1 MINRVVNS
9 AEEALKDLADGM
21 TILVGG
27 FGLCGIP
34 ENCIAQLV
42 KQGTKQLTCVSNN
55 AGVDDFGLGLLLQT
69 RQIKKM
75 IASYVGENDE
85 FERQMLSGE
94 LEVELIPQGTLATRC
109 LAAGY
114 GMPVIYTPAGVGT
127 EVAIGKEVRRF
138 KYNGEE
144 KEYLM
149 EAAFESDFALV
160 KAWKGDTAGNLIF
173 RSTARNFN
181 PLMAMA
187 GKITVAEVEEL
198 VPAGEL
204 DPDFFH
210 TPGIYVHRIFQG
222 SNYEKRIEQRTV
234 RKRS

>member
-1 MINRVVNS
+1 MIKRVVKN
-9 AEEALKDLADGM
+9 AEEALRDVKDGM
-21 TILVGG
+21 TLMVGG

-34 ENCIAQLV
+34 ENAIAQLV
-42 KQGTKQLTCVSNN
+42 KMGVKNLTCISNN

-69 RQIKKM
+69 KQIRKM
-75 IASYVGENDE
+75 ISSYVGENDE

-94 LEVELIPQGTLATRC
+94 LEVELVPQGTLATRC

-127 EVAIGKEVRRF
+127 EVAIGKEVRKF
-138 KYNGEE
+138 TFNGEE

-149 EAAFESDFALV
+149 EKAFEADFALV
-160 KAWKGDTAGNLIF
+160 KAWKGDEAGNLIF

-181 PLMAMA
+181 PMMAMA
-187 GKITVAEVEEL
+187 GKITVAEVEQL

-204 DPDFFH
+204 DPDHIH

-222 SNYEKRIEQRTV
+222 KSYEKRIEQRTT
-234 RKRS
+234 RKR